1 MKKSVVDIYDL
12 QEMAPFFKGRVGT
25 WLGKLL
31 IKCLRVDLV
40 NKVHARNCHLRGA
53 EFTSALLHD
62 PLIDLSYEVHNKEI
76 LDHLPEGAFVT
87 VSNHPIGRWMESC

>member
-40 NKVHARNCHLRGA
+40 NKVHARNYGA
-53 EFTSALLHD
+53 LSLLPLYCMTPLSISAMRF
-62 PLIDLSYEVHNKEI
+62 II
-76 LDHLPEGAFVT
+76 RRF
-87 VSNHPIGRWMESC
+87 

>member
-62 PLIDLSYEVHNKEI
+62 PIIDLSYEVHNKEI
-76 LDHLPEGAFVT
+76 LDHLPDSPLACGNRA
-87 VSNHPIGRWMESC
+87 PRI

>member
-31 IKCLRVDLV
+31 IRYMPGIVIY
-40 NKVHARNCHLRGA
+40 GA
-53 EFTSALLHD
+53 LSLLPLYCMTPLSISAMRF
-62 PLIDLSYEVHNKEI
+62 II
-76 LDHLPEGAFVT
+76 RRF
-87 VSNHPIGRWMESC
+87 

>member
-12 QEMAPFFKGRVGT
+12 QEMVPFFKGRVGT

-40 NKVHARNCHLRGA
+40 NKVHARNCHYGA
-53 EFTSALLHD
+53 LSLLPLYCMTPLSISAMRF
-62 PLIDLSYEVHNKEI
+62 IIKR
-76 LDHLPEGAFVT
+76 F
-87 VSNHPIGRWMESC
+87 